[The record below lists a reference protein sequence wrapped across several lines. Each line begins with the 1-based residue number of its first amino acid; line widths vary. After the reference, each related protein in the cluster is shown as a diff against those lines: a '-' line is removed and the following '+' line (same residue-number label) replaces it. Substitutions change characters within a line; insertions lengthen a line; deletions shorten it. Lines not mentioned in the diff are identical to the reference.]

1 MPSMT
6 IYISP
11 MGTPLEGGGTSLT
24 GHMYYTL
31 TDADG
36 TSYSYGFAPVNHGQ
50 AFGPGEVY
58 TNDTTTYTSY
68 SNKWEFPLSQ
78 SQFDNVHSWSE
89 VSRQTGSYGD
99 YSGTFNNCVTF
110 TFEAMAQASG
120 LPQPME
126 GHNLNLPSWTK
137 TDVDYIYNTYM
148 RQPQFNK
155 EFKKHSETL
164 SDKVHDFFMSAL
176 QWLRPKDP
184 LVLDLDGDG
193 IEATAINPNAPI
205 LFDQNA
211 DGIKTATGWINSD
224 DGIVVMDVNGNGTID
239 SGRELFGDNT
249 LLPDGSL
256 AANGFAA
263 IGQYDLDANG
273 KIDS

>member
-1 MPSMT
+1 PNT
-6 IYISP
+6 LLPISP
-11 MGTPLEGGGTSLT
+11 SVNSD
-24 GHMYYTL
+24 YT
-31 TDADG
+31 DCRRW
-36 TSYSYGFAPVNHGQ
+36 AP
-50 AFGPGEVY
+50 A
-58 TNDTTTYTSY
+58 
-68 SNKWEFPLSQ
+68 
-78 SQFDNVHSWSE
+78 
-89 VSRQTGSYGD
+89 R
-99 YSGTFNNCVTF
+99 
-110 TFEAMAQASG
+110 
-120 LPQPME
+120 
-126 GHNLNLPSWTK
+126 
-137 TDVDYIYNTYM
+137 
-148 RQPQFNK
+148 
-155 EFKKHSETL
+155 
-164 SDKVHDFFMSAL
+164 
-176 QWLRPKDP
+176 DP